1 MSMEEGPYVDE
12 PRQAGGPRRGRM
24 GRPMGYGGG
33 GYGGG
38 GGGFGYGGYG
48 MGMGMGMRRPFPIE
62 TKPFF
67 LTSEFFGALLAIA
80 ALAIGAATAE
90 DVDARLFWILTTP
103 IVCFYMLSRGI
114 AKSGT
119 KSRSW
124 DPREELLTPE
134 GHDTD

>member
-24 GRPMGYGGG
+24 GRPM
-33 GYGGG
+33 
-38 GGGFGYGGYG
+38 GYGGYG

-80 ALAIGAATAE
+80 ELAIGAATAE
-90 DVDARLFWILTTP
+90 DVDARLFWILTTA